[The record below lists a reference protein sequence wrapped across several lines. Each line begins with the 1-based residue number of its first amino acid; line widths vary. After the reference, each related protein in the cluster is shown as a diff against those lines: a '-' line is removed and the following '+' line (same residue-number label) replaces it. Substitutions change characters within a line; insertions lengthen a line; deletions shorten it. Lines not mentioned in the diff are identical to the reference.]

1 MNFINGFVIFLVG
14 LVTVVALLPVFGE
27 IAGVLGNTMSSTV
40 MVLVGAMVL
49 LIVIG
54 LIYNL
59 VVDSAPN
66 DVGGNSYG

>member
-1 MNFINGFVIFLVG
+1 MNFFYGLVVFLVG

-27 IAGVLGNTMSSTV
+27 LATVLGGTMSTTV
-40 MVLVGAMVL
+40 MVLIGGMVL

-59 VVDSAPN
+59 VMDASPN
-66 DVGGNSYG
+66 DMGGNSYE